1 MKITS
6 LNRKK
11 FPCSGS
17 QLATG
22 SSDPKFLN
30 FQPEGERI
38 CVSWLKWCRGFS
50 FSVCTLYTKVPI
62 QLCQSHGKLK
72 ERAPEWLKQMFHN
85 LEERPPSNQTMFAKS
100 VPFCKLKLKSDLCN
114 FCHLSHYQNHHS
126 DPGPKWMVV
135 GHVDV
140 DVDVDDLSYWYL
152 DFWVGRHISKPQTT
166 EKCSL
171 CSDAEWSLG

>member
-1 MKITS
+1 MTFIMTPTHPWTE
-6 LNRKK
+6 KK

-38 CVSWLKWCRGFS
+38 YVSWLKWCRGFS

-140 DVDVDDLSYWYL
+140 DVDDLSL
-152 DFWVGRHISKPQTT
+152 TNNIDICFFELVVIFPNPDNR
-166 EKCSL
+166 EM
-171 CSDAEWSLG
+171 